1 MKLKPNAGTK
11 IRQLRR
17 DVQKAAGAW
26 HFALRLWN
34 EEVYMHRRALGRACR
49 AEDKATEL
57 RAKLAKAIAELE
69 RLGVNR
75 DELLHLQV
83 HEGQE

>member
-17 DVQKAAGAW
+17 DVQKAADAW

-49 AEDKATEL
+49 AEDAATEL
-57 RAKLAKAIAELE
+57 REKLAKAIAALE
-69 RLGVNR
+69 KLGVSK
-75 DELLHLQV
+75 DETLHLMM
-83 HEGQE
+83 HEGES